1 MAIAMA
7 LLATPLAGLSTGAAA
22 QDVDLGDLGERGFR
36 IDGIDVLDYAGR
48 SVSGAGDVNGD
59 GLSDLLIGASRAA
72 PAGESYVVFGQADNA
87 TVSLASLDEG
97 GFRIDGI
104 DEGDR
109 SGVSVSGAGDVNG
122 DGLADLIIGAFIA
135 APGGVENAGESYVVF
150 GKADSATVSLAS
162 LDEGG
167 FRIDGIDADDYSG
180 FSVSGAG
187 DVNGDGLADLL
198 IGARGGDP
206 GGIYNAGESYVVF
219 GKADSAAVNLA
230 SLGSDGFRIDGID
243 TVDRSGV
250 SVSGAGDV
258 NGDGLAD
265 LLIGAYNADPGG
277 VGLAGESYVVFGKAD
292 GVAVSLAS
300 LGSGGFRID
309 GIDANDRSGRSVS
322 GAGDVNGDGLAD
334 LIVGAAG
341 AAPGGAGLAGESY
354 VVFGKTDSAAVSLA
368 SLGSGGFRIDGI
380 DAVDS
385 SGSSVSGAGDV
396 NGDGLADLIIGAP
409 GGDPGAVNAAGESYV
424 VFGKA
429 DDLPVSLASLGSGG
443 FRLDGIDASDQSGRS
458 VSGAGDVN
466 GDGLADLIVGASLAD
481 PGGVD
486 RAGESYVVFSVSEPP
501 LSAVV
506 RGRSRNGNPPRTA
519 FGITGEGSNDSSP
532 DARAFVDFADGAS
545 PSGEAS
551 LETVTLTRSAG
562 GFAEPGAAV
571 SWRLETNRQDW
582 SGAELTLRY
591 LDNELVVNS
600 QNALEIVFSPNGSAP
615 FTPLSSQVNA
625 QNNTVSATITD
636 AGFYYLGQRVLPDP
650 VFDDRFESL
659 L

>member
-7 LLATPLAGLSTGAAA
+7 LLATPLVAVPTSVAA
-22 QDVDLGDLGERGFR
+22 QDVDLGMLGERGFR
-36 IDGIDVLDYAGR
+36 IDGIDLLDYAGR

-59 GLSDLLIGASRAA
+59 GLADLLIGASRAD
-72 PAGESYVVFGQADNA
+72 PAGESYVVFGKADSA
-87 TVSLASLDEG
+87 AVSLASLDKG

-104 DEGDR
+104 DEGDG
-109 SGVSVSGAGDVNG
+109 SGVNVSGAGDVNG
-122 DGLADLIIGAFIA
+122 DGLTDLIIGAFLA
-135 APGGVENAGESYVVF
+135 APGGVENGGESYVVF
-150 GKADSATVSLAS
+150 GKADSATVSLGS
-162 LDEGG
+162 LGSGG

-206 GGIYNAGESYVVF
+206 GDIDNAGESYVVF

-230 SLGSDGFRIDGID
+230 SLGSGGFRIDGID
-243 TVDRSGV
+243 VADRSGV

-265 LLIGAYNADPGG
+265 LLIGAYNAESGDA
-277 VGLAGESYVVFGKAD
+277 GLAGESYLVFGKAD

-309 GIDANDRSGRSVS
+309 GIDASDRSGRSVS

-334 LIVGAAG
+334 LIIGARYADLDG
-341 AAPGGAGLAGESY
+341 ADNAGESY

-368 SLGSGGFRIDGI
+368 SLGQGGFRIDGI

-409 GGDPGAVNAAGESYV
+409 GGDPGAANAAGESYV

-429 DDLPVSLASLGSGG
+429 DGAPVSLSSLGSGG

-466 GDGLADLIVGASLAD
+466 GDGLADLIIGANLAD

-501 LSAVV
+501 LSSVV

-519 FGITGEGSNDSSP
+519 FGITGDGSNDSSP
-532 DARAFVDFADGAS
+532 DARAFVDFADGADLS
-545 PSGEAS
+545 EDAS

-562 GFAEPGAAV
+562 VFPNPGAVV
-571 SWRLETNRQDW
+571 SWRLQTSRSDW
-582 SGAELTLRY
+582 SSAELTLRY
-591 LDNELVVNS
+591 LDSELIVS
-600 QNALEIVFSPNGSAP
+600 AGSALEIVFSPTGAAP
-615 FTPLSSQVNA
+615 FTPLTSQINA
-625 QNNTVSATITD
+625 QNNTIGATITD
-636 AGFYYLGQRVLPDP
+636 AGFYYLGQRILPDP
-650 VFDDRFESL
+650 LFEDRFEPAP
-659 L
+659 